1 MLNGQL
7 EENNPLHSLFI
18 IDLIFAKKHYMH
30 SICFSFLIMTK
41 INVLKSPHLSRTDSK
56 PIRKIIIN
64 FPLFKITKGDL
75 IILVILIYHSNLTRF
90 SKQFV
95 VMEAGGVRSN
105 QHKEEA
111 ISWMVAWKHKTFQLN
126 QHFFRNHNLP
136 LKYLLT
142 LEKQSME

>member
-18 IDLIFAKKHYMH
+18 IDLIFAIQFSMH

-56 PIRKIIIN
+56 PIRKIIIIT

-75 IILVILIYHSNLTRF
+75 IILVILIHSNLTRF

-95 VMEAGGVRSN
+95 VMEA
-105 QHKEEA
+105 
-111 ISWMVAWKHKTFQLN
+111 
-126 QHFFRNHNLP
+126 
-136 LKYLLT
+136 
-142 LEKQSME
+142 